1 MLPMDVEYRVQKLR
15 TEAEPTAVPKENGL
29 EVLHEKGK
37 KKKLYAKGPHV
48 RVCEHKKI

>member
-1 MLPMDVEYRVQKLR
+1 MGVEYRVQKLR
-15 TEAEPTAVPKENGL
+15 TEAEPTPVLKEDGR
-29 EVLHEKGK
+29 EVLREKGK